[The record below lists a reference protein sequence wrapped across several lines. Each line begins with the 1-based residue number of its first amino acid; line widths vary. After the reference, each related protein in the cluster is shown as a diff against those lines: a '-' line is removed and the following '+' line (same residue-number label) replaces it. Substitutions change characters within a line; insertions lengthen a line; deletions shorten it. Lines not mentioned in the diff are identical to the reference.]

1 MEPGCFEQQRDE
13 RRVPGRVPSS
23 GKASRLAPVLGIL
36 SAATA
41 AGDICEPQKLLAL
54 STTENKS
61 MGVDKH
67 THIYIYVQG
76 HYFTEAA
83 GYGENPINFSAF
95 LSRLFGL

>member
-1 MEPGCFEQQRDE
+1 MGKRAGWLLSLEFCQQLQLLGTSVSPRSSWHSPQQRTKVWE
-13 RRVPGRVPSS
+13 W
-23 GKASRLAPVLGIL
+23 IN
-36 SAATA
+36 T
-41 AGDICEPQKLLAL
+41 
-54 STTENKS
+54 
-61 MGVDKH
+61 H